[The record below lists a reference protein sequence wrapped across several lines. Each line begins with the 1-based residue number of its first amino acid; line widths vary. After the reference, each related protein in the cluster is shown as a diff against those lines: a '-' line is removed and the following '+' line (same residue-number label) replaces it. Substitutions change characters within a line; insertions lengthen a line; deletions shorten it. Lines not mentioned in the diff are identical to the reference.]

1 MVCFIFPYTQY
12 CFLFVKN
19 MKLSAACDS
28 KTRLILVST
37 PPNPYNFSLPKTSF
51 PNGTRVLGYYKVNL
65 LEISRYDICAG
76 NVLKTVS
83 FNFSS
88 NLLFDKSNTVNFFIG
103 AKNLAGICW
112 MAFSVK
118 FNTCNLTIFTKSCFF
133 SSVSLFLARLRWC
146 IFSVMLLW
154 TGTVVKYPTLEGK
167 ISYFLEEAFV
177 RQSSNSHQAVIRWS
191 SGNVQAAVRQSSNS
205 H

>member
-1 MVCFIFPYTQY
+1 MEQRSWVT
-12 CFLFVKN
+12 
-19 MKLSAACDS
+19 
-28 KTRLILVST
+28 T
-37 PPNPYNFSLPKTSF
+37 
-51 PNGTRVLGYYKVNL
+51 KVNL
-65 LEISRYDICAG
+65 LEISRYDICPG
-76 NVLKTVS
+76 NVLKTES

-118 FNTCNLTIFTKSCFF
+118 FNTCILTIFTKSCFF

-154 TGTVVKYPTLEGK
+154 ISRVVKYPTLEGK
-167 ISYFLEEAFV
+167 ISYFLEEAFI
-177 RQSSNSHQAVIRWS
+177 RQLSNGRQVAFRQPSSSHLVVVSECPGSCQAVISNSCQGIFRQLSGSHQAVIKQLSGNCQVVIKQS
-191 SGNVQAAVRQSSNS
+191 SGS

>member
-1 MVCFIFPYTQY
+1 MEQGSWVTT
-12 CFLFVKN
+12 K
-19 MKLSAACDS
+19 
-28 KTRLILVST
+28 
-37 PPNPYNFSLPKTSF
+37 
-51 PNGTRVLGYYKVNL
+51 YKVNL

-76 NVLKTVS
+76 NVLKTES

-154 TGTVVKYPTLEGK
+154 ISTVVKYPTLEGK
-167 ISYFLEEAFV
+167 ISYFLKEAFV
-177 RQSSNSHQAVIRWS
+177 RQLSNSDQAVIWQSSGDRQGMFRQLPGSRQTVIRES
-191 SGNVQAAVRQSSNS
+191 SGNCQVVIMQLSGS